1 MVMIM
6 NVEQL
11 IEELLKVKDKL
22 KKVYD
27 FIDIDWVE
35 LEILDV
41 VEIDDRVILGD
52 KVSIKEYLKERK

>member
-1 MVMIM
+1 MII

-11 IEELLKVKDKL
+11 IEELLKVKDKS
-22 KKVYD
+22 KKVYN
-27 FIDIDWVE
+27 FIDIDCVE

-52 KVSIKEYLKERK
+52 KVSIKEYLKRK